1 MWTRQTERH
10 DLDAW
15 AKALGVRTDND
26 AYNALE
32 RLQVQLHD
40 ISSSLRALREKVT
53 GSRTS
58 TGSDIEAD
66 MDEASARTMYAADGL
81 GSVMTSFDRHERGAF

>member
-10 DLDAW
+10 ELDAW
-15 AKALGVRTDND
+15 AKTLGVRTDDD

-32 RLQVQLHD
+32 RLQVQLED

-53 GSRTS
+53 DTRTS

-66 MDEASARTMYAADGL
+66 MDEASARAMYAADGL